1 MEVSTTFKGDDS
13 MTVMTRLEIQ
23 SANAKKYLEY
33 FEELQKNNP
42 EEAKAFAVKEL
53 INIGVLNSDGTRKDK
68 IVSWD

>member
-1 MEVSTTFKGDDS
+1 M
-13 MTVMTRLEIQ
+13 LIHYI
-23 SANAKKYLEY
+23 ANAKKYLEY